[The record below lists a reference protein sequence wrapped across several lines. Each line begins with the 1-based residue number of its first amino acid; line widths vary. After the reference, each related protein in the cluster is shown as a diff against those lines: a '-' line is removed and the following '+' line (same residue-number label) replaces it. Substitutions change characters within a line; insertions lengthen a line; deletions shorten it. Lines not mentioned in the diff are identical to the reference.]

1 MNSAFGSSEF
11 LFGQN
16 CGYSTPPLPQLPLSY
31 SKYTCFQTS
40 LLLRSVG
47 GGEEREWGPPNKQTR
62 MLIIPS
68 PPPFFRPT
76 QSPHGIRS
84 CKEQKKY
91 AKLVRSEAATNSP
104 ILGVRSTPYS
114 SAEHTVWHMR
124 GGLTDEE
131 TKEGVDLCLQ
141 YTHTRSH
148 RKEGEVAGGGGLNNW
163 FSPPS
168 PTIHRGKEAIQHS
181 GVTMERKK
189 VY

>member
-1 MNSAFGSSEF
+1 MQRA
-11 LFGQN
+11 
-16 CGYSTPPLPQLPLSY
+16 
-31 SKYTCFQTS
+31 K
-40 LLLRSVG
+40 
-47 GGEEREWGPPNKQTR
+47 
-62 MLIIPS
+62 
-68 PPPFFRPT
+68 
-76 QSPHGIRS
+76 
-84 CKEQKKY
+84 KKY